1 MMTKVINR
9 HRQGRD
15 SRDPEQSLEIGRE
28 QTEGCPT
35 SNPQLGDRE
44 TEAPIAISA
53 SIPRENAGHNIV
65 LLSLPSIAGPRLKE

>member
-15 SRDPEQSLEIGRE
+15 SRDPEQSLEIDRE
-28 QTEGCPT
+28 QLKAANC
-35 SNPQLGDRE
+35 NLG
-44 TEAPIAISA
+44 TYSA
-53 SIPRENAGHNIV
+53 RNAGHSIV

>member
-53 SIPRENAGHNIV
+53 SIPRENEPGS
-65 LLSLPSIAGPRLKE
+65 SLDEAKAFRAKTPVTT